1 MTLRAH
7 RWPIWRGY
15 LNSVAPPEARPRGMI
30 GSTALLRAVF
40 VAAFL
45 VTPAV
50 ALAQVTQ
57 AIRGT
62 TRDST
67 TGQPTAGALVEL
79 RGPTFVAS
87 VRSDDAGAFRF
98 FSVPAGEYRLTILRI
113 GYSETARTLRLA
125 NRDTSLAIALAPLPR
140 RLGTAEIRANVPAI
154 YGTLGGLPNLLPVV
168 GARVQVL
175 GAKADVVSDS
185 TGAFFVEV
193 PKPGMYFVRIVGPGF
208 AEERFP
214 VEVPKDRA
222 IDASRI
228 LDPGATQPHPALEH
242 LYRELDR
249 RIGQRGTN
257 SAVIPGS
264 ELRAAASTPFEAIQ
278 NARSTVTQGLRL
290 GTTCLFVNGIQ
301 KHSWLLQSINV
312 DDIEMVELY
321 ALRGNLSGT
330 LVSAS
335 GLDCGNGRRP
345 TAGYQ
350 SGIAGNPNVVQ
361 TISIWLKR

>member
-1 MTLRAH
+1 MMAMLA
-7 RWPIWRGY
+7 IA
-15 LNSVAPPEARPRGMI
+15 SI
-30 GSTALLRAVF
+30 GTAT
-40 VAAFL
+40 AAY
-45 VTPAV
+45 
-50 ALAQVTQ
+50 AQVTQ

-62 TRDST
+62 TRDSS
-67 TGQPTAGALVEL
+67 TGQLAAGALVEL

-113 GYSETARTLRLA
+113 GYTETARTLRLA
-125 NRDTSLAIALAPLPR
+125 NRDTTLSIALVPIPR
-140 RLGTAEIRANVPAI
+140 RLGAAEIRANVPAI
-154 YGTLGGLPNLLPVV
+154 YGTLGGLPNLTPVS
-168 GARVQVL
+168 GAKVQVL
-175 GAKADVVSDS
+175 GAKANVVTDS

-193 PKPGMYFVRIVGPGF
+193 PKAGMYFVRIVTPGF

-228 LDPGATQPHPALEH
+228 LDPSATQPHPALEH

-249 RIGQRGTN
+249 RIEQRGMN

-278 NARSTVTQGLRL
+278 NARSTVTRGLRL
-290 GTTCLFVNGIQ
+290 GATCLFVNGIQ

-321 ALRGNLSGT
+321 ALRGNQTGT

-335 GLDCGNGRRP
+335 GLDCGGGMRP
-345 TAGYQ
+345 RAGYQ
-350 SGIAGNPNVVQ
+350 SGIAGDPNVVQ